1 MASFSLWILMLC
13 VAMLCLG
20 HGLSGSLVS
29 VAADANEFGTDVTG
43 FVMAGYS
50 AGLLISTFL
59 TPSW

>member
-1 MASFSLWILMLC
+1 MAKPSLWILLLS

-29 VAADANEFGTDVTG
+29 VLANAAEFRTDVTG

-50 AGLLISTFL
+50 AAARRRERA
-59 TPSW
+59 